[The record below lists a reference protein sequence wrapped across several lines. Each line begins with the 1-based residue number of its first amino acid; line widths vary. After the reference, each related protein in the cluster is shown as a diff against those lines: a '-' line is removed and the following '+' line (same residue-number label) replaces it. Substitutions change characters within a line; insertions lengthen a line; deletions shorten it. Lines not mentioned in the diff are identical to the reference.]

1 MYFQICFNIKV
12 KKSKRLVFFLFEMCR
27 FECLWWWYRCE
38 CSILCLRNFLRLARL
53 FFDEF
58 VCWCKSAKSSA
69 ELFIYYNWSNKLK
82 WIVFLYDWSNKL
94 KQIVFLDKL
103 TLQLRLSTNV
113 QKIRLP
119 MPKIAKTKTVKLIN
133 SILFLFN
140 DLFFALSIFC

>member
-1 MYFQICFNIKV
+1 MYIQICFNIKV

-82 WIVFLYDWSNKL
+82 
-94 KQIVFLDKL
+94 QIVFLDKL
-103 TLQLRLSTNV
+103 NLQLRLSTNV